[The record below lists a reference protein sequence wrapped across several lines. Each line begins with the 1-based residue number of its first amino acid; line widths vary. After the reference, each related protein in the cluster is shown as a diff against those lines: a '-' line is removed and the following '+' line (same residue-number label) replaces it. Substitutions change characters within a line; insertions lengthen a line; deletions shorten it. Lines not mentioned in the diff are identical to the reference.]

1 MCGYAGIIWKN
12 GITPSDAESTLTGM
26 EADLFHRGPDGG
38 GAEIGNGFAVIHRR
52 LAIIDIAQGHQPML
66 SADGRTG
73 IAYNGEIYNFK
84 EIRCDLERRGH
95 RFHTDCDTE
104 VFLALFE
111 ADGVKAFARL
121 DGMFTAFI
129 WDFRTDPQ
137 GDFYLV
143 RDHLGIKPLY
153 VYEDSKR
160 FVFSSELLPLL
171 RVDGLDL
178 EPDLVGLASYLTYRY
193 CQAPFT
199 LFRRIRRAES
209 GTYMRIRHGQ
219 ASTWRFWD
227 MPPHENTC
235 TLTLD
240 DAAAE
245 LKRLLRKSVAQQ
257 QMSEVPV
264 GLLLSGGLDS
274 SVIAAL
280 CADVGVS
287 LRSYNIGFPYLN
299 EFQFS
304 KEVADRFSLPHIAI
318 ETTPAEIAG
327 RFDRVVAAMDEPIA
341 DPACFPLHIL
351 CDHIKEHITVVLSGE
366 GSDEM
371 LGGYPQYQRILESSP
386 GPIGEKF
393 DQFRDFSWYFA
404 RRTLPLTRNVPPHK
418 LWRQRQYFT
427 ERSMLNGMLAYD
439 MKTWLPE
446 NLMAKADKILM
457 SHSLEG
463 RFPFLSPQIVEF
475 VSGLP
480 ENFKFG
486 ADGGKSILRRA
497 FSDVLPQSV
506 LTRPK
511 MGFSVP
517 VSDLVQQMRE
527 QLYDLLDSEKT
538 GMMAGML
545 DHRALRADFDAHF
558 AGRHEQPLW
567 LWTVLVLLQWFN
579 LNQPGSSAPRQVPTR
594 LSPTS
599 RQRFALPISEYMYV
613 DKFI

>member
-12 GITPSDAESTLTGM
+12 GITPSDAEGALAGM
-26 EADLFHRGPDGG
+26 ETGLFHRGPDGG
-38 GAEIGNGFAVIHRR
+38 GAEIGKGFAVVHRR

-66 SADGRTG
+66 AAEGRIG
-73 IAYNGEIYNFK
+73 ITYNGEIYNYK
-84 EIRCDLERRGH
+84 EIRGDLEQRGYKF
-95 RFHTDCDTE
+95 RTDCDTE
-104 VFLALFE
+104 VFLTLFQ

-129 WDFRTDPQ
+129 WDFREDPR

-143 RDHLGIKPLY
+143 RDHLGVKPLY
-153 VYEDSKR
+153 IYEDTSR

-171 RVDGLDL
+171 RVNGLELD
-178 EPDLVGLASYLTYRY
+178 PDPLGLASYLTYRY

-199 LFRRIRRAES
+199 LFQRIRRVEP
-209 GTYMRIRHGQ
+209 GTYVRIRHAQ
-219 ASTWRFWD
+219 NSTWRFWD
-227 MPPHENTC
+227 LPLNENTSV
-235 TLTLD
+235 LTLD

-280 CADVGVS
+280 CANVGVS
-287 LRSYNIGFPYLN
+287 LTSFNIGFPKLN
-299 EFQFS
+299 EFAFS
-304 KEVADRFSLPHIAI
+304 EEVADRFNLPHIAV
-318 ETTPAEIAG
+318 ETTPTEIAG

-341 DPACFPLHIL
+341 DPACFPLYIL
-351 CDHIKEHITVVLSGE
+351 CDRIKEHVTVVLSGE

-371 LGGYPQYQRILESSP
+371 LGGYPQYQRVLEDSP
-386 GPIGEKF
+386 APIWEKF
-393 DQFRDFSWYFA
+393 DYFRDYSWYFV
-404 RRTLPLTRNVPPHK
+404 RRGLPMTGDIPPYK
-418 LWRQRQYFT
+418 LWRHRQYFA

-463 RFPFLSPQIVEF
+463 RFPFLSPRIVEF
-475 VSGLP
+475 VFSLP
-480 ENFKFG
+480 EGFKFG
-486 ADGGKSILRRA
+486 ADGGKNILRRA
-497 FSDVLPQSV
+497 FSDVLPQQI

-517 VSDLVQQMRE
+517 VSDLVRKMRE
-527 QLYDLLDSEKT
+527 RLYDLLDAEKT
-538 GMMAGML
+538 SVLGSML
-545 DHRALRADFDAHF
+545 DHHALRADFDAHF
-558 AGRHEQPLW
+558 AGRRDQSLW

-579 LNQPGSSAPRQVPTR
+579 FNRSDSSVLPRPPTR
-594 LSPTS
+594 LSWAS
-599 RQRFALPISEYMYV
+599 RHRFALPGSE
-613 DKFI
+613 

>member
-12 GITPSDAESTLTGM
+12 GITPSDAESTLAGM
-26 EADLFHRGPDGG
+26 EADLHHRGPDEG
-38 GAEIGNGFAVIHRR
+38 GAEIGKGFAVIHRR
-52 LAIIDIAQGHQPML
+52 LAIIDVAQGHQPMR
-66 SADGRTG
+66 AAGGRIG
-73 IAYNGEIYNFK
+73 IAYNGEIYNYK
-84 EIRCDLERRGH
+84 EIKCDLQRRGYS
-95 RFHTDCDTE
+95 FHTDCDTE

-111 ADGVKAFARL
+111 ADGVDGFGRL

-129 WDFRTDPQ
+129 WDFRQNPQ
-137 GDFYLV
+137 GEFYLV

-153 VYEDSKR
+153 IYEDTNR

-171 RVDGLDL
+171 RVNGLDL
-178 EPDLVGLASYLTYRY
+178 EPNIDGLASYLTYRY

-199 LFRRIRRAES
+199 LFRYIRRAEA
-209 GTYMRIRHGQ
+209 GTYTRIKHGQ

-227 MPPHENTC
+227 LPIREAACN
-235 TLTLD
+235 LTLD

-245 LKRLLRKSVAQQ
+245 LKRLLRKSVKQQ

-280 CADVGVS
+280 CVDAGVS
-287 LRSYNIGFPYLN
+287 LKSYNIGFPYLN
-299 EFQFS
+299 EFKFS
-304 KEVADRFSLPHIAI
+304 EEVADRFGLPHIAV
-318 ETTPAEIAG
+318 ETTPAEIIG

-351 CDHIKEHITVVLSGE
+351 CDHIKKDITVVLSGE

-371 LGGYPQYQRILESSP
+371 LGGYPQYMRTLESPP
-386 GPIGEKF
+386 GPIWEKF
-393 DQFRDFSWYFA
+393 DQFCDFSWYFV
-404 RRTLPLTRNVPPHK
+404 RRRLPLRRDVPPHK
-418 LWRQRQYFT
+418 LWQQRQYFA

-475 VSGLP
+475 VSCLP
-480 ENFKFG
+480 ESFKIS
-486 ADGGKSILRRA
+486 ADGGKSILRRT
-497 FSDVLPQSV
+497 FSSVLPQSI

-517 VSDLVQQMRE
+517 VSDIVGQMRGR
-527 QLYDLLDSEKT
+527 LYDLLDAEKT
-538 GMMAGML
+538 SVLGQML
-545 DHRALRADFDAHF
+545 DCRALRADFDAHF
-558 AGRHEQPLW
+558 AGHRDQSLW
-567 LWTVLVLLQWFN
+567 LWTVFVLLQWFN
-579 LNQPGSSAPRQVPTR
+579 LNNSNSSALFRSTTR
-594 LSPTS
+594 LSRVVSGGAAIS
-599 RQRFALPISEYMYV
+599 RC
-613 DKFI
+613 